1 MSDILYNVRTV
12 YQTETS
18 GATQGMA
25 AMSGAASRLGGVLDG
40 LKGAARAVLGY
51 GMMAGS
57 LAAVGAIGL
66 LAHGIA
72 NVNGELDSTAVGIA
86 GMVQAA
92 QVSGTEGAAGWAS
105 SMGFAEQ
112 AMAQIRVDAA
122 ALPGTAEDFIEVF
135 RAGLAPAIESGMAAT
150 DVARFTNR
158 FGAVAIA
165 LRVDAPQAG
174 RDLNLIL
181 QGRAGAHVNMWNRL
195 KSTIGK
201 TAAEFNAMSASA
213 RRMAV
218 DTAMD
223 HYQPMI
229 DAYANTW
236 EAISS
241 TTQSYGREVLRIATA
256 PAFAVIKKELQSVN
270 NWWQANQTLINEV
283 ANGIGTRL
291 VNAYK
296 NAHGAA
302 HRLFGVMDAWTA
314 GPMGQRV
321 LGLGDSLRRGASA
334 LATSAG
340 GYVSQNPGEAA
351 GLAAGAAG
359 LAMGVPGLGLA
370 AGGLVAFA
378 GHTEAANQT
387 LGNLGHAGGSILG
400 ALVGLLPVVTALD
413 NGIGTFLAGSLP
425 GVTHGIDTLA
435 TEASKAVDKMVP
447 SISGMLVALNPVFG
461 LLGEMVGAT
470 GSLIGD
476 VLGGAANT
484 AAGALSAMA
493 RTTGGFTTAL
503 GRWLNEHGVTS
514 SSVGSAGTWVRDNI
528 NARVLGAAGAGVAQ
542 LNQELTGILQTG
554 VGWINHAITGRE
566 FRGAD
571 ASAGLAANY
580 RHWYARANQML
591 GGPNMDA
598 VLYGRRGGTAA
609 EAAAAPHV
617 QTLGERMTAA
627 VNSFHSTME
636 GLRTPLLG
644 AMQTNTLGGSV
655 AARRATAHPGN
666 THVTV
671 HIHQTINTNDDPD
684 RVLYLTRRGVHMGL
698 YAPLE
703 SSSVRV
709 TH

>member
-12 YQTETS
+12 YQTDTS
-18 GATQGMA
+18 GATQGMG

-92 QVSGTEGAAGWAS
+92 EVDGTQGAAGWAS

-112 AMAQIRVDAA
+112 AMQQIRVDAA
-122 ALPGTAEDFIEVF
+122 ALPGTADDFIEVF
-135 RAGLAPAIESGMAAT
+135 RAGLAPALESGLEAV
-150 DVARFTNR
+150 DVAHFTNR
-158 FGAVAIA
+158 FGAVGIA
-165 LRVDAPQAG
+165 LRVDAPQIG
-174 RDLNLIL
+174 RDLNLML

-213 RRMAV
+213 RRMAI

-302 HRLFGVMDAWTA
+302 HRLFGVMDQWSA

-321 LGLGDSLRRGASA
+321 LGLGDSLRRGASS
-334 LATSAG
+334 LAGRAG
-340 GYVSQNPGEAA
+340 SYVMNNPGQAA
-351 GLAAGAAG
+351 SIAGAGAG
-359 LAMGVPGLGLA
+359 LAMGIPGLGLA
-370 AGGLVAFA
+370 AGGLIAFA
-378 GHTEAANQT
+378 SHTEAVNTT
-387 LGNLGHAGGSILG
+387 LGNLSTAGGAVMHGLFALAGPLWALDNAVGSILAG
-400 ALVGLLPVVTALD
+400 ALPPL
-413 NGIGTFLAGSLP
+413 SL
-425 GVTHGIDTLA
+425 GVSNLA
-435 TEASKAVDKMVP
+435 TSVDGAVSKVAPAIGGMLGALGPVFEILGVAIGG
-447 SISGMLVALNPVFG
+447 ISGMIATG
-461 LLGEMVGAT
+461 LGESIRAMASATASLANMIRGVVTEMGGWLARHGITVASTSNALREANATAYAGLTTPFRMFGTFMGNLGRSIGIVGAHT
-470 GSLIGD
+470 P
-476 VLGGAANT
+476 GAARQN
-484 AAGALSAMA
+484 
-493 RTTGGFTTAL
+493 R
-503 GRWLNEHGVTS
+503 N
-514 SSVGSAGTWVRDNI
+514 GSAGAGFFDESSTWDM
-528 NARVLGAAGAGVAQ
+528 
-542 LNQELTGILQTG
+542 
-554 VGWINHAITGRE
+554 
-566 FRGAD
+566 F
-571 ASAGLAANY
+571 
-580 RHWYARANQML
+580 
-591 GGPNMDA
+591 
-598 VLYGRRGGTAA
+598 RRGYDAMGGRALRPPGAPGGGTTAP
-609 EAAAAPHV
+609 APHV
-617 QTLGERMTAA
+617 ETLAERIAA
-627 VNSFHSTME
+627 MQASFHDSIE
-636 GLRTPLLG
+636 RLRTPLMG
-644 AMQTNTLGGSV
+644 AMATNTLGG
-655 AARRATAHPGN
+655 AAGRRATAHPGN

-703 SSSVRV
+703 SSGVRV